1 MAKYQGLN
9 PIMGEI
15 TFMASNEKNPQ
26 HEQHLYDIFST
37 VEKFVRVAVPQLV
50 ADYLDEFQ
58 QALTVEI
65 ETFLNGSPVHQ
76 KDLTQTVANLIQNA
90 IGKAKVSITL

>member
-15 TFMASNEKNPQ
+15 TFMVSNEKNPQ
-26 HEQHLYDIFST
+26 HEQHVYDMFSA

-58 QALTVEI
+58 HALTVEI
-65 ETFLNGSPVHQ
+65 ETFLNGSQIHHT
-76 KDLTQTVANLIQNA
+76 DLTQTVANLIQNA
-90 IGKAKVSITL
+90 IGKAKISITL

>member
-37 VEKFVRVAVPQLV
+37 VAVI
-50 ADYLDEFQ
+50 AS
-58 QALTVEI
+58 TVFTARI
-65 ETFLNGSPVHQ
+65 
-76 KDLTQTVANLIQNA
+76 
-90 IGKAKVSITL
+90 ITG

>member
-26 HEQHLYDIFST
+26 HEQHLYDIFSV
-37 VEKFVRVAVPQLV
+37 VEKFVRIAVPQLI

-76 KDLTQTVANLIQNA
+76 KDLTQTVAKLIQNA
-90 IGKAKVSITL
+90 IGKAKISITL